1 METARKCTSHLPD
14 RLTYG
19 GVSWEYYDG
28 KGTAMDAGHLA
39 VRFAGSSAH
48 HAHLPATR
56 VAAGDAWTVRS
67 YGELAA
73 DVRRLAARLIDLGL
87 APGDRVAI
95 FAPNLPEWT
104 LTDLAC
110 ASAGLVSVPLYDTS
124 TADQARH
131 ILADSGSRVVF
142 VGGDEELAKVADIR
156 ADLPALE
163 RVVSFEALSS
173 PGGATTLADELAA
186 APADTSAVIARLEN
200 ASAADLATIIYTS
213 GTTGEPKGVMLTHR
227 GFTHQINVLN
237 EYFDITTDDVSL
249 CFLPLS
255 HALERAWTY
264 FVIDNGAL
272 NTYVPDPRTVPEMMV
287 RAQPSLLVSVPRL
300 FEKVYLAAHDKVAVS
315 WLKKRIMAWSLK
327 IGHEYHLALEE
338 GRSPDSYLHLRFV
351 VADKLVLHSV
361 RDAMGGPKKV
371 LASGGAP
378 LRRDV
383 EDFLFACGLVV
394 LQGYGLTE
402 TSPLVSFP
410 SQAMHRFGTVGRV
423 VGGGELR
430 LGEDDEI
437 WYRGP
442 NLMLGYWNN
451 PEDSAAVL
459 VDGWFRTGDVGH
471 LDEDGY
477 LTITDRIKDLIVTS
491 NGKNIAPSPIEGLL
505 ASDPLFEHTLLLG
518 DNRPYLT
525 LLVAPSL
532 PHLETI
538 GRQLQL
544 TWSHRDE
551 LLSHPEVLAE
561 LRRRVAALTTKLAS
575 YEQIRD
581 LRLLIEDFTLENGL
595 LTPTLKVKRK
605 EVERRFSQLVEDMY
619 ERAGRTRK

>member
-1 METARKCTSHLPD
+1 
-14 RLTYG
+14 
-19 GVSWEYYDG
+19 
-28 KGTAMDAGHLA
+28 MDAGHLA
-39 VRFAGSSAH
+39 VRFAGSASR
-48 HAHLPATR
+48 HAALPATR
-56 VAAGDAWTVRS
+56 VAEGEGWKVRT
-67 YGELAA
+67 YGALAA

-87 APGDRVAI
+87 EPGDRVAI
-95 FAPNLPEWT
+95 FSPNLPEWT

-110 ASAGLVSVPLYDTS
+110 ASAGLVSVPVYDTS

-131 ILADSGSRVVF
+131 ILADSGCRMIF
-142 VGGDEELAKVADIR
+142 VGGDEELAKVADVR
-156 ADLPALE
+156 AELPAVE
-163 RVVSFEALSS
+163 RVVSFEALSN
-173 PGGATTLADELAA
+173 PEGASTLAEELAA
-186 APADTSAVIARLEN
+186 APVDTSAVDARLEA
-200 ASAADLATIIYTS
+200 ASAEDLATVIYTS

-227 GFTHQINVLN
+227 GFTHQIDVLN
-237 EYFDITTDDVSL
+237 DYFDITTDDRSL

-255 HALERAWTY
+255 HALERLWTY
-264 FVIDNGAL
+264 VVLDNGSL
-272 NTYVPDPRTVPEMMV
+272 NTYVPDPRTVPESMV
-287 RAQPSLLVSVPRL
+287 RAKPSLLVSVPRL
-300 FEKVYLAAHDKVAVS
+300 FEKVYLAAHDKVADS
-315 WLKKRIMAWSLK
+315 WLKKRIMAWSLR
-327 IGHEYHLALEE
+327 IGHDYHLALDE
-338 GRSPDSYLHLRFV
+338 GRSPDSYLHLRFLL
-351 VADKLVLHSV
+351 ADKLVLHSV
-361 RDAMGGPKKV
+361 RDAMGGSKTV
-371 LASGGAP
+371 LACGGAP

-383 EDFLFACGLVV
+383 EEFFFACGLLV

-410 SQAMHRFGTVGRV
+410 AQGMHRFGTVGRV
-423 VGGGELR
+423 VDGGELR
-430 LGEDDEI
+430 LGDDDEI

-442 NLMLGYWNN
+442 NLMSGYWNK
-451 PEDSAAVL
+451 PEETAAVL
-459 VDGWFRTGDVGH
+459 VDGWLRTGDVGH
-471 LDEDGY
+471 LDADGY

-491 NGKNIAPSPIEGLL
+491 NGKNIAPSSIEGLL

-532 PHLETI
+532 PHLETV

-561 LRRRVAALTTKLAS
+561 LRRRVAALTTKLAG

-605 EVERRFSQLVEDMY
+605 EVERRFSQLVDDMY
-619 ERAGRTRK
+619 ERAGRSRK

>member
-1 METARKCTSHLPD
+1 
-14 RLTYG
+14 
-19 GVSWEYYDG
+19 
-28 KGTAMDAGHLA
+28 MDSGHLA
-39 VRFAGSSAH
+39 VRFAASAAA
-48 HAHLPATR
+48 HASRPATR
-56 VAAGDAWTVRS
+56 VGVGDGWTVRT
-67 YGELAA
+67 YAELAA
-73 DVRRLAARLIDLGL
+73 DVRRLAARMVAWGL
-87 APGDRVAI
+87 EPGDRVAI

-110 ASAGLVSVPLYDTS
+110 ATAGLVSVPLYDTS
-124 TADQARH
+124 TSDQARH
-131 ILADSGSRVVF
+131 ILADSGCRTVFVAGADELGRVVA
-142 VGGDEELAKVADIR
+142 VRDQ
-156 ADLPALE
+156 LPALE
-163 RVVSFEALSS
+163 RVVSFDAVPDGE
-173 PGGATTLADELAA
+173 GVTTLADEIAA
-186 APADTSAVIARLEN
+186 APADESAVDARL
-200 ASAADLATIIYTS
+200 AAARAHDIATVIYTS

-227 GFTHQINVLN
+227 GFTYQVDVLN
-237 EYFDITTDDVSL
+237 DYFDLRDDDVSL

-264 FVIDNGAL
+264 MVLDNGAL
-272 NTYVPDPRTVPEMMV
+272 NTYVPDPRTVPEAMV
-287 RAQPSLLVSVPRL
+287 RAQPDLLVSVPRL
-300 FEKVYLAAHDKVAVS
+300 YEKVYLAAQDKVSSSKLKQAVMR
-315 WLKKRIMAWSLK
+315 WALGVGTA
-327 IGHEYHLALEE
+327 YHRAVDAGERPGSYLAL
-338 GRSPDSYLHLRFV
+338 RFR
-351 VADKLVLHSV
+351 VADRLVLKSV

-383 EDFLFACGLVV
+383 EEFFFACGLLV

-402 TSPLVSFP
+402 TSPLLSFP
-410 SQAMHRFGTVGRV
+410 SPTAHRFGTVGRV
-423 VGGGELR
+423 VDGGEVR

-442 NLMLGYWNN
+442 NVMAGYWNK
-451 PEDSAAVL
+451 PAETAEVL
-459 VDGWFRTGDVGH
+459 VDGWLRTGDVGR
-471 LDEDGY
+471 LDADGY

-491 NGKNIAPSPIEGLL
+491 NGKNIAPSSIEGLL

-532 PHLETI
+532 PHLEHI
-538 GRQLQL
+538 GHQLHL

-551 LLSHPEVLAE
+551 LLGHPAILDE
-561 LRRRVAALTTKLAS
+561 LKRRVTALTAKLAS

-605 EVERRFSQLVEDMY
+605 EVERRFARLVEEMY
-619 ERAGRTRK
+619 ERSGRARA